1 MFLHLS
7 HSDLTGEYS
16 VAVTQSQLNKFNKAK
31 QAGKGVNIKMSK
43 TQVRHNMKVHGG
55 ILSLLAGLA
64 SQALPFITGTVL
76 PALGVGAL
84 SSVASTGVQKLMG
97 DGLYIKKEDA
107 YARSKR
113 MENDCFSSPQ
123 MGKFLLNTV
132 MVYI

>member
-1 MFLHLS
+1 
-7 HSDLTGEYS
+7 
-16 VAVTQSQLNKFNKAK
+16 
-31 QAGKGVNIKMSK
+31 
-43 TQVRHNMKVHGG
+43 MKVHGG

-84 SSVASTGVQKLMG
+84 SSVASTGVQKRMG
-97 DGLYIKKEDA
+97 NGLYIKKQGA

-113 MENDCFSSPQ
+113 MENVCFSSQQ